1 MNYEQGKLYTV
12 VDCDGITRTGTYTG
26 PQQGA
31 GVLFDVFETNDRYPY
46 TPGNIVVYLP
56 RS

>member
-1 MNYEQGKLYTV
+1 MNYEQGKLYTI

-31 GVLFDVFETNDRYPY
+31 GVLFDVFETHDRYPH